1 MQFEALEA
9 RQLLATITT
18 QDIPH
23 GPATGSTAPYYQ
35 TVGEYL
41 TDERIDTAFQR
52 AANLAQYTSEQLAAT
67 DRWVLQLQPTT
78 NVPQL
83 AQQLG
88 TSALVPQALIHD
100 TYIYNLPSSVS
111 RLEVGKQLQH
121 TPGIVYA
128 YPLVKVQQQP
138 RFIPNDPLFPLQW
151 HLQNTGQTG
160 GLPGA
165 DANVTAAW
173 DTATGNGVVIGI
185 VDDGLQ
191 HTHPDLA
198 SQYVAALSTDIC
210 DGDNDPAPDPA
221 GDFHGTSA
229 AGVAAA
235 ATNNGVGV
243 SGAAPNAKLAG
254 IRLIAC
260 AADDTMEAAALSFQ
274 SQQMDIY
281 SNSWGPPDQLGVL
294 SSPGPLMSAA
304 LAQTAGQ
311 GRGGLGSIITW
322 AGGNGRNGFYSEDN
336 SNYDGYANL
345 PYVFAVAAIDHVGK
359 QAYYSESGANLLI
372 SAPSSEGSGGPQIV
386 TTDLAGAFGY
396 NDSPGAAGDDDPL
409 PDLDYTSTFGGTSSA
424 TPLVSGVIALMLD
437 ANPNLTLRDVE
448 QILINTAVKTDPTD
462 ADWYVNGAGYAVN
475 HKYGFGRIN
484 AAAAVAVAAAWTN
497 LPAEVQSTSG
507 SLPVGMAI
515 PDNNPTGI
523 SFPIDIPTNM
533 LIETVDLRVDI
544 QHNFPADLEVV
555 LISPSGTRSVM
566 SEARPVAP
574 YPTESLQGWFF
585 SSKRYWGED
594 SQGQWRVEVRDRV
607 AQDAGTFNEVRL
619 NFTGIDPANAPQNGI
634 LRGTVWNDTD
644 SDGVQDPGETGAA
657 GVTVFLDANSNGLFD
672 PSEATA
678 ASLADGSYTFNHL
691 GAGTYHV
698 DIVPPVGGTQTF
710 PAGGANQ
717 TVTLTGNQVVSNINF
732 GVKLPPVGTAPF
744 YLSNIPGDGTVRV
757 GVDGFGAFG
766 SFAGALADEAT
777 FDPVGPI
784 GPAGTTFQSAVAL
797 GLGGTRVML
806 ATGVGSSSLTNPLVT
821 GSTTSGSSSFINQG
835 LQFQLQQ
842 TLEALFDSQG
852 QRVGSRLVQTYTITN
867 PTTATQSF
875 DLVRYLDGDLDF
887 DGSLIDGGGRLTI
900 GPNEILFETDTAAG
914 TADSTTFVG
923 ITANGGLSLTTNRY
937 EVDEYRGLLERIE
950 YGQPLDDTITG
961 DGPDDDQF
969 VDVGQGYDVTLAL
982 RNAFILAPG
991 EMTTYVTSTIF
1002 GSGAPEEIAA
1012 PPPPPPP
1019 PTYIGGGVINDLD
1032 ADGMYDANEPGIANA
1047 IVFLDLNND
1056 GQLGLG
1062 EPAQTTNAQGQYR
1075 FLVRPGTYTVRQ
1087 AALPGWTPTQ
1097 PLSLAYEVTVEEG
1110 DVLDILL
1117 FGNYASTDYGDA
1129 PAPYPTLAA
1138 SGGASHGI
1146 LADFHLGYEI
1156 DGEGDGKPSV
1166 RATGDDNSVLDD
1178 DDGVYF
1184 LTPLRPGQTASVIVG
1199 VDNGSR
1205 AAGLLHAWID
1215 FNGDGDWADAGEQIF
1230 ANQHVVTGI
1239 NTLTFQV
1246 PAGAVV
1252 GNTYARFRYG
1262 YGANLSYTGHAIAGE
1277 VEDYFVSISGPKPL
1291 AKADA
1296 FTVYVNSSNNSL
1308 DVLLN
1313 DVAGLLGPNTISGY
1327 NAVGSLGGKI
1337 QLNAATQTLSYTPPA
1352 NTTGTETFSYNITD
1366 SHGGFSSAQVSVL
1379 IDPSSFPPVAVDDT
1393 FRVGSGSAANIL
1405 PILDN
1410 DQRGSSL
1417 ITSISVSGG
1426 QPGAFVR
1433 VDPTNSFVRYT
1444 PPTGFVGFDQFQYTA
1459 RDANGRSS
1467 NAIVSVHV
1475 GADAADD
1482 AVQFDVQVTDVN
1494 GELLSEVP
1502 VGAKF
1507 QVRIFANDLR
1517 AMPPDPGVRA
1527 AFLDLLYT
1535 SALVT
1540 PEPGA
1545 GAFNFAVQFGSAFN
1559 SYRSGVANTPGLLNE
1574 IGARRGALLTEVG
1587 PDFLMAIT
1595 FTATATGTANFVS
1608 DPAELGT
1615 LHDVLLGNSTL
1626 KTPLDKITFGAASID
1641 IVSASTPRF
1650 FNAANPKDVNH
1661 DGQVTPLDAVMVV
1674 NELNSRGPHS
1684 MASRLRTQNAADYLD
1699 VDGDNALTP
1708 LDAMLIVNW
1717 LNSGRRGEG
1726 EPTSAAEPTP
1736 SASSPSALSAA
1747 LATLP
1752 LLTSEAADQLP
1763 PRLDLAPFSE
1773 PSRDDSPVSQWP
1785 SPNTLPPVGAL
1796 ESFGG
1801 DGGGSS
1807 EADELDDLLAAI
1819 AGDVNDA
1826 WQSCAAAR

>member
-1 MQFEALEA
+1 
-9 RQLLATITT
+9 
-18 QDIPH
+18 
-23 GPATGSTAPYYQ
+23 
-35 TVGEYL
+35 
-41 TDERIDTAFQR
+41 
-52 AANLAQYTSEQLAAT
+52 
-67 DRWVLQLQPTT
+67 
-78 NVPQL
+78 
-83 AQQLG
+83 
-88 TSALVPQALIHD
+88 
-100 TYIYNLPSSVS
+100 
-111 RLEVGKQLQH
+111 
-121 TPGIVYA
+121 
-128 YPLVKVQQQP
+128 
-138 RFIPNDPLFPLQW
+138 
-151 HLQNTGQTG
+151 
-160 GLPGA
+160 
-165 DANVTAAW
+165 
-173 DTATGNGVVIGI
+173 
-185 VDDGLQ
+185 
-191 HTHPDLA
+191 
-198 SQYVAALSTDIC
+198 
-210 DGDNDPAPDPA
+210 
-221 GDFHGTSA
+221 
-229 AGVAAA
+229 
-235 ATNNGVGV
+235 
-243 SGAAPNAKLAG
+243 
-254 IRLIAC
+254 
-260 AADDTMEAAALSFQ
+260 
-274 SQQMDIY
+274 
-281 SNSWGPPDQLGVL
+281 
-294 SSPGPLMSAA
+294 
-304 LAQTAGQ
+304 
-311 GRGGLGSIITW
+311 
-322 AGGNGRNGFYSEDN
+322 
-336 SNYDGYANL
+336 
-345 PYVFAVAAIDHVGK
+345 
-359 QAYYSESGANLLI
+359 
-372 SAPSSEGSGGPQIV
+372 
-386 TTDLAGAFGY
+386 
-396 NDSPGAAGDDDPL
+396 
-409 PDLDYTSTFGGTSSA
+409 
-424 TPLVSGVIALMLD
+424 
-437 ANPNLTLRDVE
+437 
-448 QILINTAVKTDPTD
+448 
-462 ADWYVNGAGYAVN
+462 
-475 HKYGFGRIN
+475 
-484 AAAAVAVAAAWTN
+484 
-497 LPAEVQSTSG
+497 
-507 SLPVGMAI
+507 
-515 PDNNPTGI
+515 
-523 SFPIDIPTNM
+523 
-533 LIETVDLRVDI
+533 
-544 QHNFPADLEVV
+544 
-555 LISPSGTRSVM
+555 
-566 SEARPVAP
+566 
-574 YPTESLQGWFF
+574 
-585 SSKRYWGED
+585 
-594 SQGQWRVEVRDRV
+594 
-607 AQDAGTFNEVRL
+607 
-619 NFTGIDPANAPQNGI
+619 
-634 LRGTVWNDTD
+634 
-644 SDGVQDPGETGAA
+644 
-657 GVTVFLDANSNGLFD
+657 
-672 PSEATA
+672 
-678 ASLADGSYTFNHL
+678 
-691 GAGTYHV
+691 
-698 DIVPPVGGTQTF
+698 
-710 PAGGANQ
+710 
-717 TVTLTGNQVVSNINF
+717 
-732 GVKLPPVGTAPF
+732 
-744 YLSNIPGDGTVRV
+744 
-757 GVDGFGAFG
+757 
-766 SFAGALADEAT
+766 
-777 FDPVGPI
+777 
-784 GPAGTTFQSAVAL
+784 
-797 GLGGTRVML
+797 
-806 ATGVGSSSLTNPLVT
+806 
-821 GSTTSGSSSFINQG
+821 
-835 LQFQLQQ
+835 
-842 TLEALFDSQG
+842 
-852 QRVGSRLVQTYTITN
+852 
-867 PTTATQSF
+867 
-875 DLVRYLDGDLDF
+875 
-887 DGSLIDGGGRLTI
+887 
-900 GPNEILFETDTAAG
+900 
-914 TADSTTFVG
+914 
-923 ITANGGLSLTTNRY
+923 
-937 EVDEYRGLLERIE
+937 
-950 YGQPLDDTITG
+950 
-961 DGPDDDQF
+961 
-969 VDVGQGYDVTLAL
+969 
-982 RNAFILAPG
+982 
-991 EMTTYVTSTIF
+991 
-1002 GSGAPEEIAA
+1002 
-1012 PPPPPPP
+1012 
-1019 PTYIGGGVINDLD
+1019 
-1032 ADGMYDANEPGIANA
+1032 
-1047 IVFLDLNND
+1047 
-1056 GQLGLG
+1056 
-1062 EPAQTTNAQGQYR
+1062 
-1075 FLVRPGTYTVRQ
+1075 
-1087 AALPGWTPTQ
+1087 
-1097 PLSLAYEVTVEEG
+1097 
-1110 DVLDILL
+1110 
-1117 FGNYASTDYGDA
+1117 
-1129 PAPYPTLAA
+1129 
-1138 SGGASHGI
+1138 
-1146 LADFHLGYEI
+1146 
-1156 DGEGDGKPSV
+1156 V

-1393 FRVGSGSAANIL
+1393 FRVSSGSAANIL

-1475 GADAADD
+1475 GADTADD

-1574 IGARRGALLTEVG
+1574 LGARRGALLTEVG

-1752 LLTSEAADQLP
+1752 LLTSEATDPLP

-1773 PSRDDSPVSQWP
+1773 PSGDDSPVSQWP

-1826 WQSCAAAR
+1826 WQ